1 MTVVILV
8 IAGGYLWLPLFTI
21 GRCMLVALLLLLAAD
36 LALLY
41 WPWAKSQPTLSATRH
56 CADRFS
62 NGDDNA
68 VSITIENHFR
78 IPVRVEI
85 IDEVPAGLTAPSHI
99 PPVDGHQSSVNYHL
113 RPTCRGIYSFG
124 HIRLFVRT
132 LIGLAE
138 RRFTTG
144 QSQEVKVY
152 PSFAHLSQ
160 YEFLAIHNNL
170 TEQGIKRIRR
180 VGHHTE
186 FEQIKDYVAGDD
198 YRTINWRATA
208 RRHQLMVNVYQDER
222 SQQIYSIIDKGRVM
236 QQAFRGMTLLDYA
249 INASLALSYVA
260 MRKDDRAGIITFA
273 DHVDTFLRA
282 ERQQGHL
289 QKAMEVLHAQQTE
302 FGETDYS
309 ALCVSVN
316 KHITKR
322 SLLVLYTN
330 FTTLV
335 ALRRQLPYLQQ
346 LSKRHRL
353 LVVFFEDELTP
364 RGKGQEVVDV
374 IAEKFVYEK
383 RLIVSLLRQ
392 HGITALLTQ
401 PEQLS
406 VNVINKYLEIKQQ
419 SL

>member
-1 MTVVILV
+1 
-8 IAGGYLWLPLFTI
+8 
-21 GRCMLVALLLLLAAD
+21 
-36 LALLY
+36 
-41 WPWAKSQPTLSATRH
+41 
-56 CADRFS
+56 
-62 NGDDNA
+62 
-68 VSITIENHFR
+68 
-78 IPVRVEI
+78 
-85 IDEVPAGLTAPSHI
+85 
-99 PPVDGHQSSVNYHL
+99 
-113 RPTCRGIYSFG
+113 
-124 HIRLFVRT
+124 
-132 LIGLAE
+132 
-138 RRFTTG
+138 
-144 QSQEVKVY
+144 
-152 PSFAHLSQ
+152 
-160 YEFLAIHNNL
+160 
-170 TEQGIKRIRR
+170 
-180 VGHHTE
+180 
-186 FEQIKDYVAGDD
+186 
-198 YRTINWRATA
+198 
-208 RRHQLMVNVYQDER
+208 MVNVYQDER

-273 DHVDTFLRA
+273 DYVDTFLRA

>member
-21 GRCMLVALLLLLAAD
+21 GRCMLFALLLLLAAD

-56 CADRFS
+56 CSDRFS

-99 PPVDGHQSSVNYHL
+99 PPVDGPQSSVHYHL
-113 RPTCRGIYSFG
+113 RPTRRGIYSFG
-124 HIRLFVRT
+124 HIRLFART

-260 MRKDDRAGIITFA
+260 MRKDDRAGVITFA

-364 RGKGQEVVDV
+364 RGKGQEVIDV

>member
-21 GRCMLVALLLLLAAD
+21 GRCMLFALLLLLAAD

-99 PPVDGHQSSVNYHL
+99 PPVGGPQSSVNYHL
-113 RPTCRGIYSFG
+113 RPTRRGIYSFG
-124 HIRLFVRT
+124 HIRLFART

-249 INASLALSYVA
+249 IKASLALSYVA

-273 DHVDTFLRA
+273 DHVDTVLRA

-346 LSKRHRL
+346 LSQRHRL

>member
-1 MTVVILV
+1 MTAVILI
-8 IAGGYLWLPLFTI
+8 IAGGYLWLPLFNI
-21 GRCMLVALLLLLAAD
+21 GRWLLLALLLLVAID
-36 LALLY
+36 LVLLY
-41 WPWAKSQPTLSATRH
+41 GCGSLTASRQCS
-56 CADRFS
+56 DRFS
-62 NGDDNA
+62 NGDENTVTIA
-68 VSITIENHFR
+68 VESRYR
-78 IPVRVEI
+78 IPVGVAI
-85 IDEVPAGLTAPSHI
+85 IDEI
-99 PPVDGHQSSVNYHL
+99 PPGLMSTESFPATKKIINYQLSTINYSL
-113 RPTCRGIYSFG
+113 RPTRRGIYSFG
-124 HIRLFVRT
+124 HIRLFATT

-144 QSQEVKVY
+144 QPQDIKVY

-186 FEQIKDYVAGDD
+186 FEQIKDYVTGDD

-222 SQQIYSIIDKGRVM
+222 SQQIYNLIDKGRVM
-236 QQAFRGMTLLDYA
+236 QQAFDGMTLLDYA
-249 INASLALSYVA
+249 INASLALSFVA
-260 MRKDDRAGIITFA
+260 MRKEDRAGLLTFA
-273 DHVDTFLRA
+273 DHLDTVLPA
-282 ERQQGHL
+282 SRQPGQM
-289 QKAMEVLHAQQTE
+289 QKAMEVLYAQQTD

-316 KHITKR
+316 KLITKR

-346 LSKRHRL
+346 LNSRHRL
-353 LVVFFEDELTP
+353 IVVFFEEEETP
-364 RGKGQEVVDV
+364 RENVFTQV
-374 IAEKFVYEK
+374 IAEKFAYEK

-392 HGITALLTQ
+392 HGIAALLTH
-401 PEQLS
+401 PDQLS

>member
-21 GRCMLVALLLLLAAD
+21 GRCMLFALLLLLAAD

-99 PPVDGHQSSVNYHL
+99 PPVDGPQSSVRYHL
-113 RPTCRGIYSFG
+113 RPTRRGIYSFG
-124 HIRLFVRT
+124 HIRLFART

>member
-21 GRCMLVALLLLLAAD
+21 GRCMLFVLLLLLAAD

-41 WPWAKSQPTLSATRH
+41 WPWAKSLPTLSATRH

-68 VSITIENHFR
+68 VSVTIENHFR

-99 PPVDGHQSSVNYHL
+99 PPVGGPQSSVNYNL
-113 RPTCRGIYSFG
+113 RPTRRGIYFFG
-124 HIRLFVRT
+124 HIRLFART

-198 YRTINWRATA
+198 YRTITWRATA

-236 QQAFRGMTLLDYA
+236 QQAFRSMTLLDYA

>member
-1 MTVVILV
+1 
-8 IAGGYLWLPLFTI
+8 
-21 GRCMLVALLLLLAAD
+21 
-36 LALLY
+36 
-41 WPWAKSQPTLSATRH
+41 
-56 CADRFS
+56 
-62 NGDDNA
+62 
-68 VSITIENHFR
+68 
-78 IPVRVEI
+78 
-85 IDEVPAGLTAPSHI
+85 
-99 PPVDGHQSSVNYHL
+99 
-113 RPTCRGIYSFG
+113 
-124 HIRLFVRT
+124 
-132 LIGLAE
+132 
-138 RRFTTG
+138 
-144 QSQEVKVY
+144 
-152 PSFAHLSQ
+152 
-160 YEFLAIHNNL
+160 
-170 TEQGIKRIRR
+170 
-180 VGHHTE
+180 
-186 FEQIKDYVAGDD
+186 
-198 YRTINWRATA
+198 
-208 RRHQLMVNVYQDER
+208 
-222 SQQIYSIIDKGRVM
+222 M

-273 DHVDTFLRA
+273 DHVDTVLRA

-335 ALRRQLPYLQQ
+335 ALRHQLPYLQQ

>member
-21 GRCMLVALLLLLAAD
+21 GRCMLFALLLLLAAD

-99 PPVDGHQSSVNYHL
+99 PPVGGPQSSVNYHL
-113 RPTCRGIYSFG
+113 RPTRRGIYSFG

-186 FEQIKDYVAGDD
+186 FEQIKDYVVGDD

-273 DHVDTFLRA
+273 DYVDTFLRA

>member
-21 GRCMLVALLLLLAAD
+21 GRCMLFALLLLLAAD

-186 FEQIKDYVAGDD
+186 FEQIKDYVVGDD